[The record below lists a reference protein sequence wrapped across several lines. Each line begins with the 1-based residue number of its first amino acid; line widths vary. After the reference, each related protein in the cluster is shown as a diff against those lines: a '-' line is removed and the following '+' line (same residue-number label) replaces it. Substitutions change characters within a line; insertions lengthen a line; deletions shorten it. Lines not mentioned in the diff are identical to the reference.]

1 MKNPTSLSSAMRI
14 YKQAMSED
22 GNVRYVFEDYT
33 FKVYSYVVQKYNN
46 GRSWGIKT
54 WYGHVYCRNTQ
65 KYVSGKCTPS
75 RESALKWLRDQL
87 IIYYQLMK

>member
-54 WYGHVYCRNTQ
+54 
-65 KYVSGKCTPS
+65 
-75 RESALKWLRDQL
+75 
-87 IIYYQLMK
+87 